1 MGSYDLSANL
11 IQLQKMTRLV
21 FLLFATIWTVVASLD
36 EYNELPSYAE
46 ENYPPV
52 GELPDIQGDAGYAV
66 DDSYHEPRYNSP
78 ENDYYAEEDQYR
90 GDVSNSYKSV
100 EPLGDTT
107 GKKKYHPIK
116 QDFYSPNEVYKAG
129 DHRDCHFVDR
139 IVYKDECIPY
149 VEKTCRTHQ
158 EEDCREVM
166 DKKCTTEV
174 DEDVDRECF
183 EVTELLCQLVESID
197 YEVIQDSYTVQRCS
211 RITDRICDTVYD
223 LASDSKDNF
232 QCVKVVNPDCYVE
245 EKIIKDRT
253 CIFSVDFECGK
264 LKAHDGKHGVQCDK
278 VPTKKCY
285 DTPRTIKEE
294 VCKPKADKVCEKL
307 TNEFPVPVE
316 KQNCHNEYMKQ
327 CELEER
333 QRPKKARNFSY
344 RKECKPVKRQVCDD
358 SSKKKLKVTCEKEP
372 RSVCT
377 YEPKEECKDQHKKY
391 CFKTEAKLHEKVCV
405 PDKKVIID
413 ETLSYV

>member
-1 MGSYDLSANL
+1 MGSLMVSLFRLISSFFIMKPCLILLLLPSLYDAS
-11 IQLQKMTRLV
+11 
-21 FLLFATIWTVVASLD
+21 TVRDDS
-36 EYNELPSYAE
+36 YNPSYSPDDSSYAE
-46 ENYPPV
+46 DTGYHVNDRHEN
-52 GELPDIQGDAGYAV
+52 
-66 DDSYHEPRYNSP
+66 N
-78 ENDYYAEEDQYR
+78 YAEEPGYEADARSDTDHY
-90 GDVSNSYKSV
+90 GEV

-107 GKKKYHPIK
+107 GKKKYHPTK
-116 QDFYSPNEVYKAG
+116 QDYYSPNEVYKAG
-129 DHRDCHFVDR
+129 DHRDCHFVDK

-223 LASDSKDNF
+223 LDSDSKDNF

-294 VCKPKADKVCEKL
+294 VCKPKMDKVCEKL

-344 RKECKPVKRQVCDD
+344 HKECKPVKRQVCDNAQ
-358 SSKKKLKVTCEKEP
+358 KKKLKVTCEKEP

-377 YEPKEECKDQHKKY
+377 YEPKEKCEDEHKKY
-391 CFKTEAKLHEKVCV
+391 CFKTETKLHEKVCV
-405 PDKKVIID
+405 PEKKLIID

>member
-21 FLLFATIWTVVASLD
+21 ILLFATIWTVVASLE

-52 GELPDIQGDAGYAV
+52 GELPDIQDDAGYAV

-78 ENDYYAEEDQYR
+78 DNDHYAEEDQYR
-90 GDVSNSYKSV
+90 GDDSNSYKSV

-107 GKKKYHPIK
+107 GKRKYHPTK
-116 QDFYSPNEVYKAG
+116 QDLYSPNEVYKAG
-129 DHRDCHFVDR
+129 DHRDCHFVDK

-158 EEDCREVM
+158 EEDYREVM

-253 CIFSVDFECGK
+253 CIFIVDFECGK
-264 LKAHDGKHGVQCDK
+264 LKM
-278 VPTKKCY
+278 
-285 DTPRTIKEE
+285 
-294 VCKPKADKVCEKL
+294 DKVCEKL

>member
-52 GELPDIQGDAGYAV
+52 GELPDIQDDAGYAV

-78 ENDYYAEEDQYR
+78 DNDHYAEEDQYR

-107 GKKKYHPIK
+107 GKRKYHPTK

-129 DHRDCHFVDR
+129 DHRDCHFVDK

-158 EEDCREVM
+158 EEECHEVM
-166 DKKCTTEV
+166 DKKCKTEV
-174 DEDVDRECF
+174 DDDVDRECF

-211 RITDRICDTVYD
+211 RTTDRICDTVYD
-223 LASDSKDNF
+223 LSSNTQDDF
-232 QCVKVVNPDCYVE
+232 QCVKVESPDCHVE

-253 CIFSVDFECGK
+253 CIYSVDFECGK
-264 LKAHDGKHGVQCDK
+264 LKAYDGKHSVQCDK

-285 DTPRTIKEE
+285 DTPRKIREE
-294 VCKPKADKVCEKL
+294 VCKPKMDKVCEKL
-307 TNEFPVPVE
+307 TNEFPVPQE
-316 KQNCHNEYMKQ
+316 KQNCHN
-327 CELEER
+327 
-333 QRPKKARNFSY
+333 
-344 RKECKPVKRQVCDD
+344 ECKPVKRQVCDD
-358 SSKKKLKVTCEKEP
+358 SLKKKLKVTCEKEP
-372 RSVCT
+372 RNVCT
-377 YEPKEECKDQHKKY
+377 YEPKEKCKEENKKY

-405 PDKKVIID
+405 
-413 ETLSYV
+413 

>member
-21 FLLFATIWTVVASLD
+21 ILLFATIWTVVASLN

-52 GELPDIQGDAGYAV
+52 GELPDIQDDAGYAV

-78 ENDYYAEEDQYR
+78 ESDYYAEEDQYR

-107 GKKKYHPIK
+107 GKRKYHPTK
-116 QDFYSPNEVYKAG
+116 QDLYSPNEVYKAG
-129 DHRDCHFVDR
+129 DHRDCHFVDK

-149 VEKTCRTHQ
+149 VEKTGRTHQ

-223 LASDSKDNF
+223 PDSDSKDNF

-264 LKAHDGKHGVQCDK
+264 LKM
-278 VPTKKCY
+278 
-285 DTPRTIKEE
+285 
-294 VCKPKADKVCEKL
+294 DKVCEKL

-377 YEPKEECKDQHKKY
+377 YEPKEECKDEHKKY